1 VLDNY
6 GTLTPGSKQPWGFI
20 YLEEADMNLQIDEY
34 LASRHDFLPTARDT
48 ARKHLGWW
56 DKWLDDRDLEDV
68 TISEFEAWVV
78 EKGWGN
84 SMHYNSLGTI
94 KGYLKWTGKDHPLLA
109 HKVRRQVAPPGP
121 YVTEQDV
128 MLMLGQ
134 CNMLEPTRGRNF
146 AGVSARGIRDY
157 AVVAFLWSTWCRAQE
172 LCDVQL
178 KHLNIKLQNVMFRV
192 KGGALEV
199 AAIDLD
205 LKDALEVWLMVR
217 KEIARPTS
225 KALFVSTVTGKD
237 LTYDSLLRLLR
248 RLGKQVGL
256 SVTPHMFRRG
266 ASTNFAQNGGND
278 RVGMKR
284 GRWRSHRMY
293 ELYTRSVSLESVK
306 SERWMGG
313 RGANDPSGGLQPPGG

>member
-1 VLDNY
+1 
-6 GTLTPGSKQPWGFI
+6 
-20 YLEEADMNLQIDEY
+20 MNLQIDEY
-34 LASRHDFLPTARDT
+34 LATKYDWTPKSLES
-48 ARKHLGWW
+48 ARKLLVNWAAW
-56 DKWLDDRDLEDV
+56 LEDKDLEEV
-68 TISEFEAWVV
+68 TIADFEAWAK
-78 EKGWGN
+78 ERGWSS
-84 SMHYNSLGTI
+84 SMRYNVLCWAF
-94 KGYLKWTGKDHPLLA
+94 KGYLRWMGIEEHVLLG
-109 HKVRRQVAPPGP
+109 HKIRRQVPPPGP
-121 YVTEQDV
+121 YVTEEEV

-146 AGVSARGIRDY
+146 AGVSVRGIRDY

-178 KHLNIKLQNVMFRV
+178 KHLNIKRQEVVFRV
-192 KGGALEV
+192 KGGALEE

-205 LKDALEVWLMVR
+205 AKAALEVWLMVR

-225 KALFVSTVTGKD
+225 KALFVSTVTGND

-248 RLGKQVGL
+248 RLGKQAGV

-313 RGANDPSGGLQPPGG
+313 RGANEPLGGLQPPGG